1 MTISHVTVGKYLE
14 MARQAGITWPL
25 PDDIDDARLEQRL
38 YASVPQAASDKPIMP
53 PTRSLWDPIPSIAPR
68 LSWPTPHQ

>member
-1 MTISHVTVGKYLE
+1 

-53 PTRSLWDPIPSIAPR
+53 PVRAPSRNSLAVSICKDPLKNDTGPSQPSICLAA
-68 LSWPTPHQ
+68 